1 MLSESKQMNSV
12 PICGMHAIRIQS
24 SVHSIS
30 RILRTT
36 YNPFNILRT
45 FLKAKRRK
53 KRKEIYAQNI
63 LQNFHRSTRTKKKK
77 KLVIRI
83 TITITPYQSWPI
95 RSEDFEEDDLT
106 GRIIER
112 TLNQVFHPVVNRMV
126 TSKRLSGTACAYY
139 VCVSLHQTK
148 RAYVCSRVCDREYA
162 ALRACINSFQLGV
175 LVGPGEEGVCG
186 WDSWPRVSVCA
197 CIEVGVR
204 GNGKGSRGTITEPRF
219 RATTRRHPFN
229 LHPLPC
235 SKPTGNPPFCFI
247 SFSSS
252 LLPPHA
258 SLVEA
263 LRPPFAKRT
272 KT

>member
-112 TLNQVFHPVVNRMV
+112 TLNQVFHPRCQPNGNVETTLGHCVCILRVRV
-126 TSKRLSGTACAYY
+126 TASDETCIRLF
-139 VCVSLHQTK
+139 
-148 RAYVCSRVCDREYA
+148 SRVR
-162 ALRACINSFQLGV
+162 S
-175 LVGPGEEGVCG
+175 
-186 WDSWPRVSVCA
+186 
-197 CIEVGVR
+197 
-204 GNGKGSRGTITEPRF
+204 
-219 RATTRRHPFN
+219 
-229 LHPLPC
+229 
-235 SKPTGNPPFCFI
+235 
-247 SFSSS
+247 
-252 LLPPHA
+252 
-258 SLVEA
+258 
-263 LRPPFAKRT
+263 
-272 KT
+272 

>member
-45 FLKAKRRK
+45 LLKAKRRK

-63 LQNFHRSTRTKKKK
+63 LQNFHRSTRTKKK

-112 TLNQVFHPVVNRMV
+112 TLNQVFHPRCQPNGNVETTLGHCVCILRVRV
-126 TSKRLSGTACAYY
+126 TASDETCIRLF
-139 VCVSLHQTK
+139 
-148 RAYVCSRVCDREYA
+148 SRVRSWIRGVACVHKFVPAWCAGGTRGGGGVWMGFLA
-162 ALRACINSFQLGV
+162 ACV
-175 LVGPGEEGVCG
+175 GVCMY
-186 WDSWPRVSVCA
+186 R
-197 CIEVGVR
+197 
-204 GNGKGSRGTITEPRF
+204 SR
-219 RATTRRHPFN
+219 
-229 LHPLPC
+229 
-235 SKPTGNPPFCFI
+235 S
-247 SFSSS
+247 
-252 LLPPHA
+252 
-258 SLVEA
+258 
-263 LRPPFAKRT
+263 
-272 KT
+272 

>member
-45 FLKAKRRK
+45 LLKAKRRK

-63 LQNFHRSTRTKKKK
+63 LQNFHRSTRTKKK

-175 LVGPGEEGVCG
+175 LVGGGGVWVGFLAACACVGVCMY
-186 WDSWPRVSVCA
+186 R
-197 CIEVGVR
+197 
-204 GNGKGSRGTITEPRF
+204 SR
-219 RATTRRHPFN
+219 N
-229 LHPLPC
+229 
-235 SKPTGNPPFCFI
+235 
-247 SFSSS
+247 
-252 LLPPHA
+252 
-258 SLVEA
+258 
-263 LRPPFAKRT
+263 
-272 KT
+272 